1 MIKLDV
7 TPDERKALA
16 YTAGFILR
24 VIEAPD
30 QGAAGLGAVVRKVG
44 ARLAKQEFQQ
54 LALKLATVP
63 QESLRLETVTA
74 YTIAIFV
81 EAARM
86 DFENDFLDWRAFRH
100 DDPALAITQ
109 FRPLAEVWHRCF
121 GAMLEDPDRVELGP
135 YQASWDSA
143 RLKLLRALGGE
154 KPSLLR
160 DALEREEALRPL
172 MEPLLRARLERRCA
186 IIAEWRQLALAAVDS
201 GSTHCPTCLSQL
213 RAGSPLC
220 VGCGEAFPSRLP
232 DPATGFG
239 PEDAHKAWTATLMCG
254 VLEGF
259 VPSMHLDPSQGK
271 CVNCLLPVVAPS
283 AEHMC
288 PTCGQL
294 RVPFSGL
301 LADEA
306 WVDRVITAR
315 STRIAYNLAVGM
327 PALRTFGATD
337 LTDDEEVKAAHA
349 RKSQEAQHALE
360 RLARRAQE
368 LQAVYKMAGLI

>member
-7 TPDERKALA
+7 TLDESKALA

-63 QESLRLETVTA
+63 QESLRLETLTA

-81 EAARM
+81 EAAGR
-86 DFENDFLDWRAFRH
+86 DFEEDFLDWRAFRH
-100 DDPALAITQ
+100 GQPDLPVTG
-109 FRPLAEVWHRCF
+109 FRPLADIWDRCF
-121 GAMLEDPDRVELGP
+121 RAMLENPDRVELGP
-135 YQASWDSA
+135 YQTSWSSA
-143 RLKLLRALGGE
+143 RLRLLRAVGAG

-160 DALEREEALRPL
+160 DALGREDALRSL

-186 IIAEWRQLALAAVDS
+186 IIAEWRQLAIAAVDS

-232 DPATGFG
+232 DPARGFG
-239 PEDAHKAWTATLMCG
+239 PEDAHKASTAMLMCG
-254 VLEGF
+254 LLEEF
-259 VPSMHLDPSQGK
+259 VPSKDLDLPHGK

-283 AEHMC
+283 AGQMC

-294 RVPFSGL
+294 QVSLSGL

-306 WVDRVITAR
+306 WVDSVITAR
-315 STRIAYNLAVGM
+315 WTRIAYNLAIGM
-327 PALRTFGATD
+327 PALRTYGATD
-337 LTDDEEVKAAHA
+337 LTDDDQVKAAHA
-349 RKSQEAQHALE
+349 RKWQEARHHLE
-360 RLARRAQE
+360 QLAKNTQE
-368 LQAVYKMAGLI
+368 LRALHKMAGLE